1 MTKLKEGK
9 RPKKT
14 SIGNSRN
21 TKRSHKGG
29 GPNGS
34 TKGRH
39 YKKRYRGQG
48 KKWWLTVEVEN

>member
-1 MTKLKEGK
+1 MIQLKPGQ

-14 SIGNSRN
+14 NIGNSRN

-29 GPNGS
+29 EQGGS
-34 TKGRH
+34 TQGKF

-48 KKWWLTVEVEN
+48 KRR

>member
-1 MTKLKEGK
+1 MKKLKDGQ

-29 GPNGS
+29 GPKGS
-34 TKGRH
+34 TQGKK

-48 KKWWLTVEVEN
+48 KKK